1 MKHIWNFFAST
12 CLTVV
17 LSILICMTAAW
28 GSVLVI
34 ANPGFF
40 QSLDRTVLLSRLF
53 GPGKQYPSLTLWIF
67 VLIFLVF
74 LFAVNTFVCTVD
86 RLYTVIKT
94 KSPFRYFL
102 PQVVHIGFLVAL
114 IGHLAGSLFGFRS
127 YGNIAVKGRVIAVPH
142 EAGIFARLDDID
154 VGFNGEGG
162 MERLKSTVT
171 ILKGKDAVK
180 TYDIHL
186 NDPLIY
192 RGVAF
197 YYADHGRATTGF
209 ILDVD
214 GEKKEAD
221 LDGGFADR
229 GGKKYFF
236 GAFYTDLAIDGE
248 GRPYSRTNQY
258 RNPYQ
263 EIISEDGEKGFL
275 GVSDI
280 GSKVTI
286 GGKTIT
292 LLEYAVSPYAV
303 FTINKDPGIAFIIA
317 GSGLLTGAMML
328 ILFIRGEKGELMTRR
343 V

>member
-53 GPGKQYPSLTLWIF
+53 GLGKQYPSLTLWIF

-74 LFAVNTFVCTVD
+74 LFAINTFVCTVD

-127 YGNIAVKGRVIAVPH
+127 YGNIAVKGKVIAVPH

-154 VGFNGEGG
+154 
-162 MERLKSTVT
+162 
-171 ILKGKDAVK
+171 
-180 TYDIHL
+180 
-186 NDPLIY
+186 
-192 RGVAF
+192 
-197 YYADHGRATTGF
+197 
-209 ILDVD
+209 
-214 GEKKEAD
+214 
-221 LDGGFADR
+221 GGFADR
-229 GGKKYFF
+229 GGKRFFF
-236 GAFYTDLAIDGE
+236 GAFYPDLAIDGE